1 MNRFLGAVALL
12 CLASCS
18 AESATKKKPRRK
30 AAPTRRSRRPPAPP
44 PEMATGN
51 TLQERLAS
59 LVNGSVARSSEASV
73 QIVEV
78 ESGEVVAERNPALP
92 LAPAS
97 NMKLFTTAAAIDL
110 LKPTFE
116 VTTAVFM
123 RGSIEPNGTLDGDV
137 KIVGRGDPTIGGR
150 FHDGHATAVIDEW
163 AADLKRAGVKT
174 IKGDLVFEYAHH
186 VVFA

>member
-1 MNRFLGAVALL
+1 MILRRPRALAIALFLILATLL
-12 CLASCS
+12 HPSS

-78 ESGEVVAERNPALP
+78 ESGEVVAERNPAL
-92 LAPAS
+92 
-97 NMKLFTTAAAIDL
+97 
-110 LKPTFE
+110 
-116 VTTAVFM
+116 
-123 RGSIEPNGTLDGDV
+123 
-137 KIVGRGDPTIGGR
+137 
-150 FHDGHATAVIDEW
+150 
-163 AADLKRAGVKT
+163 
-174 IKGDLVFEYAHH
+174 
-186 VVFA
+186 